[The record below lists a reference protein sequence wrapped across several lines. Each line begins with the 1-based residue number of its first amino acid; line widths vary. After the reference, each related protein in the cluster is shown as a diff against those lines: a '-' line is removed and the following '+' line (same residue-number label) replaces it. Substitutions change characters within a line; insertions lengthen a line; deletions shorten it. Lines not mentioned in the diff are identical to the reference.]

1 MCLESCSV
9 IADEVETVGG
19 RGELIELRPLKQD
32 IRRKASRGARVR
44 RGALIPSVSGSMLGG
59 QIGVIQF
66 TTWNV
71 AISRCRSCRTYPHS
85 TTGVTVMVTPSGLKE
100 IFEQRTA
107 LLLRI
112 SVWKSGTSSRT
123 HGHVPV
129 EAKTAGGRRDGPR
142 RRPSGAML
150 QGAAPGQPG
159 FGCGRTRTLGPLRS
173 SRRGPHRL
181 TRRRPGQDQWPGRRA
196 VRVRPCR
203 CSAAG

>member
-1 MCLESCSV
+1 M
-9 IADEVETVGG
+9 
-19 RGELIELRPLKQD
+19 
-32 IRRKASRGARVR
+32 R

-66 TTWNV
+66 ATWNV

-112 SVWKSGTSSRT
+112 SVWKSGISSRT

-129 EAKTAGGRRDGPR
+129 EAKTAGGRRDGLLERQLEAVKHLEPQLLPHSVTSR
-142 RRPSGAML
+142 KRGIPAMCPAVRVCSA
-150 QGAAPGQPG
+150 QS
-159 FGCGRTRTLGPLRS
+159 TRTL
-173 SRRGPHRL
+173 
-181 TRRRPGQDQWPGRRA
+181 A
-196 VRVRPCR
+196 ME
-203 CSAAG
+203 A